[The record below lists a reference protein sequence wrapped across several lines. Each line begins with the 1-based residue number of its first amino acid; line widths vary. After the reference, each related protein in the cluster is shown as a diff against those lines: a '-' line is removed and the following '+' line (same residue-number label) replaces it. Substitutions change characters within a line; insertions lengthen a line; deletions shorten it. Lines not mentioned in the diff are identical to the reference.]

1 MSKKTLPIPEDNRS
15 DFGPGGEKDLNAK
28 EASTDVNQEP
38 STRTGRQA
46 NIKVNTTNQGHQQDR

>member
-15 DFGPGGEKDLNAK
+15 GFGPGGDKSFDAK